1 MTARPKAFVVRALSD
16 DLSGCVLAEI
26 DLPAPGEGEV
36 QIKVRAVALG
46 FPDLLMTR
54 GGYQMKPSLPFVP
67 GMEAAGEVIACGDG
81 VTSVAV
87 GDRML
92 LGGFG
97 STGLMAERANAP
109 ADRLRPLPVGFSFAE
124 GAAFTTAYLTAYVG
138 LVRAAGGIGFRE
150 TVLVHGAAG
159 GVGLAAVELAKHLG
173 GRVIA
178 TASTPEKRALA
189 TSRGA
194 DLVLDPADGFREKVK
209 ALTDG
214 RGADVIFDPV
224 GGNVF
229 DESLRCIAWGGRFLV
244 IGFASGRIGQVGAN
258 IPLIKGFSLIGVR
271 AGEYGRRDPVKGAE
285 NMSAL
290 DDLAQAGHLRPHVGA
305 RFSLSDAKQAF
316 ELMAGRGAMGRIVI
330 EPNAG

>member
-1 MTARPKAFVVRALSD
+1 MTGKTKAFMVRTLSD
-16 DLSGCVLAEI
+16 DLSGCAMGEI
-26 DLPAPGEGEV
+26 ELPAPGPGEV

-54 GGYQMKPSLPFVP
+54 GGYQMKPALPFVP
-67 GMEAAGEVIACGDG
+67 GMEAAGEVLALGDG
-81 VTSVAV
+81 VTTTS
-87 GDRML
+87 
-92 LGGFG
+92 GGERVLFGSFG
-97 STGLMAERANAP
+97 STGLLAERANVP
-109 ADRLRPLPVGFSFAE
+109 ADRLRTLPDNFSYAE

-178 TASTPEKRALA
+178 TASTEEKRALA
-189 TSRGA
+189 TSKGA
-194 DLVLDPADGFREKVK
+194 DLVLDPAEGFREKVK

-224 GGNVF
+224 GGDVF

-285 NMSAL
+285 NINAL
-290 DDLAQAGHLRPHVGA
+290 DDLARAGHLKPHVGA
-305 RFSLSDAKQAF
+305 IFDLNDSKQAF
-316 ELMAGRGAMGRIVI
+316 ELMAGRGAMGRIVVV
-330 EPNAG
+330 PDAG